1 MRVLLA
7 MVVLVMLAAP
17 AVGAHEGHAHKIM
30 GTIASVRADR
40 LDIKAT
46 DGKTASVVLNDK
58 TKILRGTESVKTKDL
73 KIGERIVATAMEQK
87 NKTMVATELRVAA
100 GR

>member
-7 MVVLVMLAAP
+7 MGVLAMLAVP

-30 GTIASVRADR
+30 GTIASVRTDR

-46 DGKTASVVLNDK
+46 DGKTASVILNEK
-58 TKILRGTESVKTKDL
+58 TKIVRGTESVKTTDL
-73 KIGERIVATAMEQK
+73 KVGERVVATAMEQK
-87 NKTMVATELRVAA
+87 NKSLLATELRVAA
-100 GR
+100 SR

>member
-1 MRVLLA
+1 MRVLLS

-17 AVGAHEGHAHKIM
+17 AARAHEGHAHKIM

-46 DGKTASVVLNDK
+46 DGKTASVVLNNK
-58 TKILRGTESVKTKDL
+58 TKILRGSDSVKTTDL
-73 KIGERIVATAMEQK
+73 KVGERIVATAMEQK
-87 NKTMVATELRVAA
+87 NKTMLATELRVAA
-100 GR
+100 SR